1 MQMQNKNVLLKLYTN
16 TNFLEDEDIML
27 CPHYKKAV
35 DKCKSLVGTAYI
47 NPLVTGETTVMAI
60 T

>member
-1 MQMQNKNVLLKLYTN
+1 MQNKKALLKLYTH
-16 TNFLEDEDIML
+16 TDFLQGADIML

-35 DKCKSLVGTAYI
+35 DKCKSLVGTADI
-47 NPLVTGETTVMAI
+47 NPLVAGETTVIAI